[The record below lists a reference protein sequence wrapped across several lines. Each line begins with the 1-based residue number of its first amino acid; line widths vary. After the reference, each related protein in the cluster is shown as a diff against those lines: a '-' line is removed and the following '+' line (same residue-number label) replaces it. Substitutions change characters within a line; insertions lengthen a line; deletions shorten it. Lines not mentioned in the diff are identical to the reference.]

1 MDEIA
6 KMLIATS
13 PVAAV
18 MLLLGVQALQ
28 IWKDDLKEA
37 NAKRDKIM
45 LRLDAIEKK
54 LEISPLPITTE

>member
-28 IWKDDLKEA
+28 IWKDDLKA
-37 NAKRDKIM
+37 ADVKRDKIM

-54 LEISPLPITTE
+54 LEILPPAS